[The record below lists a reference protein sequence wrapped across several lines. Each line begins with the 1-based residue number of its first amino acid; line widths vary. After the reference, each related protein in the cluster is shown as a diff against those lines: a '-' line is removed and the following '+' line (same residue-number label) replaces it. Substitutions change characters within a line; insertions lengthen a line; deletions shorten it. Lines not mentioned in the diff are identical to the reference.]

1 MIKLAA
7 AIKIAALTLALASTA
22 HSDAKEEIKKKKAK
36 FLDTMVAPAG
46 RPDTHACSAVLGV
59 DHCCTTEAVKYCIN
73 AAKDK
78 FMHEDTLFD
87 EDAKCAYVK
96 SAILCYPECVCDSTV
111 GSIQSQVEDL
121 ETNYTNL
128 DCNREL
134 QAPKCGAGSMLAPGV
149 ALASVGVVLAKSFF
163 S

>member
-22 HSDAKEEIKKKKAK
+22 HSDAKEDKKKKAK

-73 AAKDK
+73 AANDK

-87 EDAKCAYVK
+87 KDAKCAYVK

-121 ETNYTNL
+121 EANYTNL
-128 DCNREL
+128 DCNTL